1 MNRLNIVYNIVINT
15 FAAIVLALVHNDTRK
30 TTERND
36 FGNKMFKNI
45 VRVTFLMLFFDSLGR
60 FDGNLRSFFPLAN
73 GVGNLFL
80 FSMIATLPSVWYLY
94 AHFQIFEDEQKTS
107 KLKPIFIII
116 NIINIIIVL
125 GSQKFG
131 WYYTIDANNIYQR
144 GPFYIVSNF
153 ITISM
158 LVAGFIL
165 IIKNRNKLEKRYY
178 PSLLFFSVP
187 PLFASFLQTIFYGV
201 SLVLPSVAISIL
213 IVFIKI
219 QNKNIY
225 TDYLTG
231 VSNRRR
237 LDTYINNKV
246 KMSNSKKSFS
256 AITLDIDDFKIIN
269 DTYGHEVGDQA
280 LINTVKLLRS
290 QINENDLIG
299 RSGGDEFWVVLDT
312 DSESELSETV
322 KNIQSAF
329 NKFNKKMEKEYKLKF
344 SYGSGVYDFKQN
356 LSVQEFREKLDKKMY
371 LNKNMTEEN

>member
-1 MNRLNIVYNIVINT
+1 M
-15 FAAIVLALVHNDTRK
+15 
-30 TTERND
+30 
-36 FGNKMFKNI
+36 
-45 VRVTFLMLFFDSLGR
+45 
-60 FDGNLRSFFPLAN
+60 
-73 GVGNLFL
+73 
-80 FSMIATLPSVWYLY
+80 
-94 AHFQIFEDEQKTS
+94 
-107 KLKPIFIII
+107 
-116 NIINIIIVL
+116 
-125 GSQKFG
+125 
-131 WYYTIDANNIYQR
+131 
-144 GPFYIVSNF
+144 
-153 ITISM
+153 
-158 LVAGFIL
+158 
-165 IIKNRNKLEKRYY
+165 
-178 PSLLFFSVP
+178 FFSVP

-371 LNKNMTEEN
+371 LNKNKTEKN

>member
-80 FSMIATLPSVWYLY
+80 FSSVATLPSVWYLY

-158 LVAGFIL
+158 LVAGFI
-165 IIKNRNKLEKRYY
+165 
-178 PSLLFFSVP
+178 
-187 PLFASFLQTIFYGV
+187 
-201 SLVLPSVAISIL
+201 
-213 IVFIKI
+213 
-219 QNKNIY
+219 
-225 TDYLTG
+225 
-231 VSNRRR
+231 
-237 LDTYINNKV
+237 
-246 KMSNSKKSFS
+246 
-256 AITLDIDDFKIIN
+256 
-269 DTYGHEVGDQA
+269 
-280 LINTVKLLRS
+280 
-290 QINENDLIG
+290 
-299 RSGGDEFWVVLDT
+299 
-312 DSESELSETV
+312 
-322 KNIQSAF
+322 
-329 NKFNKKMEKEYKLKF
+329 
-344 SYGSGVYDFKQN
+344 
-356 LSVQEFREKLDKKMY
+356 
-371 LNKNMTEEN
+371 